1 MKNQIIPIGLGT
13 GKVSQFS
20 ISENINQN
28 MIESLLCDN
37 IKKLE
42 EYAKKIED
50 SYAEKLIENLKINK
64 KLLFTI
70 NKHLEIYINNNK
82 DNLQKIFKYI
92 VFRYKFLET
101 GKKKLI

>member
-1 MKNQIIPIGLGT
+1 MKNEIIPIGLGS

-20 ISENINQN
+20 ISENVNQN
-28 MIESLLCDN
+28 KIESLLCDN
-37 IKKLE
+37 LKRLE
-42 EYAKKIED
+42 EYTNKLAD
-50 SYAEKLIENLKINK
+50 PYAEKLIENLKNNK

-101 GKKKLI
+101 GKKKN